1 MASFIEYNEGLSQ
14 RQINQVRRLF
24 ESGCTINEICQIFK
38 VSSWYIIRL
47 LQGENSKKIYFLCP
61 HCRRSFE
68 NSYYPMCSCHGLTMV
83 IDAAAH
89 ATN

>member
-1 MASFIEYNEGLSQ
+1 MAHIHEYNEGLSQ

-24 ESGCTINEICQIFK
+24 KGGRSIDEICQIFK
-38 VSSWYIIRL
+38 VAPVYDKRL
-47 LQGENSKKIYFLCP
+47 INGESSKKNYFLCP
-61 HCRRSFE
+61 HCRHSFE

-83 IDAAAH
+83 FDAAAH